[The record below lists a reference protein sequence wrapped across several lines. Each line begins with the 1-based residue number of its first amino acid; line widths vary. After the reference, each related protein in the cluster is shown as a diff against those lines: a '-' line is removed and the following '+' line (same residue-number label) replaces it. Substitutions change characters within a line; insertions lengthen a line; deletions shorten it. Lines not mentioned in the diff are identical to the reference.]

1 MILNKGAI
9 IPMTS
14 VFDIAK
20 YILEKYESLP
30 NMKLQKLVYYSQAW
44 SLAWDN
50 EPLFYEEIKAWANG
64 PVVEELYEL
73 LKGKFEVNSGMIE
86 SFNTLTDEQKETIDT
101 VCEFYGVKEPQEL
114 SDMVRQEDPWIN
126 ARIGLEEYERGD
138 RIILKEAMKEY
149 YSNIDI

>member
-9 IPMTS
+9 IPMIS

-44 SLAWDN
+44 
-50 EPLFYEEIKAWANG
+50 ANG

-86 SFNTLTDEQKETIDT
+86 LFNTLTDEQKETIDT

>member
-1 MILNKGAI
+1 M
-9 IPMTS
+9 
-14 VFDIAK
+14 
-20 YILEKYESLP
+20 
-30 NMKLQKLVYYSQAW
+30 QKLVYYSQAW

-86 SFNTLTDEQKETIDT
+86 SFNTLTDEQKETIDA

>member
-1 MILNKGAI
+1 
-9 IPMTS
+9 MTS

-30 NMKLQKLVYYSQAW
+30 TMKLQKLVYYSQAW

-73 LKGKFEVNSGMIE
+73 LKGKFENAAQNILRQGLRELGMAI
-86 SFNTLTDEQKETIDT
+86 
-101 VCEFYGVKEPQEL
+101 
-114 SDMVRQEDPWIN
+114 
-126 ARIGLEEYERGD
+126 
-138 RIILKEAMKEY
+138 
-149 YSNIDI
+149 